1 MNDKGHYAAETLSFD
16 LDFTLHVHKGAYGL
30 WVTELKEILIFNIQ
44 NPTLRISADKLDQV
58 LANFKWLQSVFHW
71 VCQWQP
77 VCNQ

>member
-1 MNDKGHYAAETLSFD
+1 MNDTGHYAAETLSFD
-16 LDFTLHVHKGAYGL
+16 LDFTLHVHKGACGL